1 MNVWDTLK
9 RFVANFIK
17 YKDLLFELVKKD
29 IQLKY
34 RNSMLGVL
42 WSMLNPLL
50 MTIVISI
57 VFMTIFKSD
66 IAYFPAYVMAGRII
80 YQFFAESTDFAL
92 SSIQANGSLIRKI
105 YVPKYF
111 FPLSRVCSSFVTTL
125 ISLVPFVLLMAVMGV
140 PFQWTSLLFFIPLFY
155 LFGISVGV
163 GLLLSSINIFFRD
176 AKYLYSI
183 FLTIIMYLSPI
194 FYPISII
201 PEDFLVFIQFNP
213 LFIIMEMFRDMVLYG
228 TTPSA
233 LDHLVSILYL
243 LVLGSA
249 GLIVFYKS
257 QDRFIYYL

>member
-1 MNVWDTLK
+1 MYVLNTLG

-34 RNSMLGVL
+34 RNSVLGVL

-57 VFMTIFKSD
+57 VFMTLFKSD

-92 SSIQANGSLIRKI
+92 ASIQANSSLIRKI

-111 FPLSRVCSSFVTTL
+111 FPLSRICSSFVTTL
-125 ISLVPFVLLMAVMGV
+125 IALVPFVLLMVVMGV

-163 GLLLSSINIFFRD
+163 GLLLSSIYVFFKD
-176 AKYLYSI
+176 TKYLYSV

-194 FYPISII
+194 FYPASII
-201 PEDFLVFIQFNP
+201 PEKFLLFIQFNP

-228 TTPSA
+228 SLPSA
-233 LDHLVSILYL
+233 LDHLVSILYMI
-243 LVLGSA
+243 VFGA
-249 GLIVFYKS
+249 VGLMVFYKS

>member
-1 MNVWDTLK
+1 MKRWSTFK
-9 RFVANFIK
+9 RFIINFLK

-80 YQFFAESTDFAL
+80 YQFFAESTESAL

-111 FPLSRVCSSFVTTL
+111 FPLSRVCSSFVTTF
-125 ISLVPFVLLMAVMGV
+125 ISLIPFGLLMVVMEVPFR
-140 PFQWTSLLFFIPLFY
+140 WTCLLFFIPLLY
-155 LFGISVGV
+155 LLGISMGV

-176 AKYLYSI
+176 IKYLYSI
-183 FLTIIMYLSPI
+183 FLTVVMYLSPI

-201 PEDFLVFIQFNP
+201 PDDFLVIIKFNP
-213 LFIIMEMFRDMVLYG
+213 LFIIMKMFRDMVLYA
-228 TTPSA
+228 TMPSVY
-233 LDHLVSILYL
+233 DHLISILYV
-243 LVLGSA
+243 LVVGTLG
-249 GLIVFYKS
+249 LFVFYKS